1 MNETLT
7 YWEPN
12 GVFLSKEEIDTDN
25 RVFYVKHDDKTV
37 TVKDPAYWGNS
48 ATQTFYRNFEDAKR
62 DLIEDLDNQ
71 VLKLL
76 IRIEEIK
83 SWKEI

>member
-1 MNETLT
+1 MSELIT

-12 GVFLSKEEIDTDN
+12 GVFLSKEEIYTDN

-37 TVKDPAYWGNS
+37 TIKDPAYWGAS
-48 ATQTFYRNFEDAKR
+48 ATQTYYRNFEDAKR
-62 DLIEDLDNQ
+62 ALIEDLDKQ

-76 IRIEEIK
+76 IRIEEMK
-83 SWKEI
+83 SYEEV